1 MTKIRANPKGNHSEV
16 HPNLNRLPSPSKIG
30 TKTFNNYCKLKIT
43 TTSLL
48 TLASSPRIW
57 YGTSNSLSRFLML
70 IFSVVVYTAQTYGRV
85 IISEL
90 SVPIQNKT
98 IRPTSIGGA
107 AGGEKYIVNGI
118 LFKFALDF
126 NGIYG
131 GDENA
136 AKAAGHDLKVRTS
149 ETKPLFC
156 LFRS

>member
-1 MTKIRANPKGNHSEV
+1 MHSEY
-16 HPNLNRLPSPSKIG
+16 I
-30 TKTFNNYCKLKIT
+30 
-43 TTSLL
+43 
-48 TLASSPRIW
+48 
-57 YGTSNSLSRFLML
+57 
-70 IFSVVVYTAQTYGRV
+70 VYTAQTYGRV

-98 IRPTSIGGA
+98 IKPTSIGGA

-136 AKAAGHDLKVRTS
+136 AKAAGHDLKVRREPKSKLTS
-149 ETKPLFC
+149 TESKFINLWIIIMINNDC
-156 LFRS
+156 II